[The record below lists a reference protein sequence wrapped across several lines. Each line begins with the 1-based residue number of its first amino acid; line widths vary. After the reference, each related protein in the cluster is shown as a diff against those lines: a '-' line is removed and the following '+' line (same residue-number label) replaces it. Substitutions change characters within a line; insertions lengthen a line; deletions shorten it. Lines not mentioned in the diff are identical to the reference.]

1 MGAAS
6 SVASLPADAKDLVEF
21 VGYFAP
27 LAEQTPAAK
36 KARQM
41 AWMGLD
47 PNGNGLVSLAEFDGW
62 VQKALIGGLSS
73 TDEAQKAKGAEEGK
87 RLWQAFRFSFIRAF
101 NDAKDIGVKKDNK
114 GGKTNTDDYV
124 TKGEFRLLAAYTC
137 IYATMFDA
145 FAKIDGGSDGTT
157 ADDDRRIDIDELKAS
172 YASVASYPLVALQSD
187 GDVDA
192 IFKAMDLDGKGK
204 VLLVEFCKYCE
215 AAEQAQ
221 GTDIGKMLAVGD
233 DDEMRTVASAPEA
246 TAESK

>member
-6 SVASLPADAKDLVEF
+6 SVAKLPADAKDLIEF

-47 PNGNGLVSLAEFDGW
+47 PNNNGLVSLAEFDGW
-62 VQKALIGGLSS
+62 VQNVLIGGSS
-73 TDEAQKAKGAEEGK
+73 LKDKALGEEEGK
-87 RLWQAFRFSFIRAF
+87 RLWRAFRKSYIRAF
-101 NDAKDIGVKKDNK
+101 NDAKDIGEKKDNK

-124 TKGEFRLLAAYTC
+124 TKGEFRLLAAYAC

-145 FAKIDGGSDGTT
+145 FAKIDGGSDGQT
-157 ADDDRRIDIDELKAS
+157 ADDDRRIDLDELKAS
-172 YASVASYPLVALQSD
+172 YASVSSYPLVALQSD
-187 GDVDA
+187 GDVEA

-204 VLLVEFCKYCE
+204 VLLIEFCKYCE
-215 AAEQAQ
+215 AAEQEQ

-233 DDEMRTVASAPEA
+233 DDEMRTVEAAKAEA
-246 TAESK
+246 TAES